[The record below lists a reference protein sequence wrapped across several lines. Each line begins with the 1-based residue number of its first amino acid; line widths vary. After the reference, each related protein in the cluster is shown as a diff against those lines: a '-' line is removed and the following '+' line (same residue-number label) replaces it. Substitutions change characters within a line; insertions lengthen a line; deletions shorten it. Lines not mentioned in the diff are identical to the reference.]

1 MADPNTV
8 EEYLAGLPEEQRA
21 ALERLRET
29 IKAAAPEATET
40 ISYKMP
46 AYKTHG
52 RFLVS
57 FAAYKNHFSMYPASD
72 EVKRALGER
81 LTPFLASKATIRFA
95 WDARLPIS
103 LVKQVV
109 KVRLRENA
117 ADPGR

>member
-8 EEYLAGLPEEQRA
+8 EEYMAGLPEEQRA

-29 IKAAAPEATET
+29 IKAAAPEAVET

-72 EVKRALGER
+72 EVKRALGEK

-95 WDARLPIS
+95 WDARLPVS

-117 ADPGR
+117 ADAGR